1 MADLAFTDWVLAPAR
16 NGTGRFLIEAYTS
29 GVGPHTTADDPTKYR
44 QSSEEDAW
52 RAKDPLARVEKYLRS
67 EGLADDAFFAKV
79 KADGDEL
86 AAYVRRT
93 THDLETPDIRSA
105 FANTYAEAHPLV
117 AEELAWFEEY
127 SAGFAAG
134 EHGEESAQAA
144 AKAGH

>member
-1 MADLAFTDWVLAPAR
+1 V
-16 NGTGRFLIEAYTS
+16 
-29 GVGPHTTADDPTKYR
+29 
-44 QSSEEDAW
+44 
-52 RAKDPLARVEKYLRS
+52 
-67 EGLADDAFFAKV
+67 KV

-127 SAGFAAG
+127 SAGFAAA
-134 EHGEESAQAA
+134 EPSAESSGQPA